1 MTSTANA
8 TASGD
13 MHGVQDA
20 EPTDTEH
27 EKSRRKQKQAEPSSG
42 TIGHASNHRQR
53 NKPVQ

>member
-8 TASGD
+8 TAPGD

-27 EKSRRKQKQAEPSSG
+27 EKASEKAGG
-42 TIGHASNHRQR
+42 TLFWYNWPCGCCVVAIEQM
-53 NKPVQ
+53 